1 MPPVLTSFDDL
12 ANLLARDKTNHRLD
26 REAQAIELPTSDPA
40 LPGNLYIRW
49 DKKLPFVQ
57 LIQMALQDIPESR
70 IADVQRA
77 IVVLNN
83 EIEMP
88 GFGMDEAARRVYF
101 RVVVAV
107 VPPHGVDAETLY
119 QLAQGTV
126 RNAKLYQAA
135 FKAVI
140 DGKSGG
146 DIVALAQASIAAN
159 PPPPQ
164 A

>member
-12 ANLLARDKTNHRLD
+12 ANLLARDKTNHRID
-26 REAQAIELPTSDPA
+26 RETQAIELPTNDPS

-49 DKKLPFVQ
+49 DKQLPFVQ
-57 LIQMALQDIPESR
+57 LIQMSLLDIPEAR
-70 IADVQRA
+70 IADVERA

-88 GFGMDEAARRVYF
+88 GFGMDEAARRLYF

-107 VPPHGVDAETLY
+107 VPPHGVDADTMY

-126 RNAKLYQAA
+126 RNARLYQPA
-135 FKAVI
+135 FKAVV

-146 DIVALAQASIAAN
+146 DIVALAQATIAAT
-159 PPPPQ
+159 PPPQ